1 MRIIITNYKQ
11 LKADCEAYGVQPSK
25 FYKLLGEEQ
34 EDCYGIF
41 GWELSK
47 KTTRSFSFQ
56 FVEETETTRVY
67 KYIGLMKV

>member
-1 MRIIITNYKQ
+1 MRIIITNYKA
-11 LKADCEAYGVQPSK
+11 LKADCAVYDVKPSE

-34 EDCYGIF
+34 SDFYDSF

-56 FVEETETTRVY
+56 FIEETETTRVFE
-67 KYIGLMKV
+67 YIGLIK